1 MSTFRGGMRG
11 GRAEFVDRAV
21 RVGQNVMLQSE
32 EGTLAFF
39 GVYRGMV
46 SGGGDPMGG
55 GRVQVS
61 VPAVGLSATWA
72 AVCVQG
78 GPSGGGSYA
87 VGSQVVVAFEAGDV
101 SRPIVLGRL

>member
-1 MSTFRGGMRG
+1 
-11 GRAEFVDRAV
+11 
-21 RVGQNVMLQSE
+21 MLHSE

-72 AVCVQG
+72 AVCVAG
-78 GPSGGGSYA
+78 GPSSGGGSYS